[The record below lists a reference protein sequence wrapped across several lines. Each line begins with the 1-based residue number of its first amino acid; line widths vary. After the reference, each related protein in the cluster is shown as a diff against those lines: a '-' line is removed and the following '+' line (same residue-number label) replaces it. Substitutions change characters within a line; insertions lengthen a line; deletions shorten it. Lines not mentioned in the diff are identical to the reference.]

1 MLLLVAHVA
10 CAESCCCCFVSAL
23 ATCPYLELPAWPG
36 PLGCCCC
43 RGDQHDSSMV
53 EYFLTENLLGEA
65 GGWPMAGM
73 LLRSGCPTGVS
84 QLKGRE
90 PLPCCCS
97 ISLQATSIRSCSSAA
112 TAVATWRC
120 RLVTC
125 RLQCLEVSDMCSG
138 KRVHVVAAFIA
149 VVTICC
155 RSPLARCTAGAPD
168 AVDFDP
174 EPAQPAD
181 GATSVVWGQRECVL
195 QATVLICGSLAA
207 SCVRHFTCYLWTWH
221 FLSAGLL
228 PVLQQPHQRDCVHAL

>member
-1 MLLLVAHVA
+1 M
-10 CAESCCCCFVSAL
+10 CDRPP
-23 ATCPYLELPAWPG
+23 CP
-36 PLGCCCC
+36 
-43 RGDQHDSSMV
+43 
-53 EYFLTENLLGEA
+53 FT
-65 GGWPMAGM
+65 
-73 LLRSGCPTGVS
+73 
-84 QLKGRE
+84 
-90 PLPCCCS
+90 
-97 ISLQATSIRSCSSAA
+97 LQATSTRSCSSAA

-149 VVTICC
+149 VVTIC
-155 RSPLARCTAGAPD
+155 SPLARCTAGAPD

-207 SCVRHFTCYLWTWH
+207 SCVRHSTFTCDISSRQVYYLFSNNHINEIVSMRFDFDDDEVLVRRLGGRCQPPLEVVTCRWH
-221 FLSAGLL
+221 VVCAASLSCACPANHDLRC
-228 PVLQQPHQRDCVHAL
+228 RDTSSIC